1 MSETPEAA
9 NANTHPTDAP
19 DDKTAAIGAAFNP
32 FDPAF
37 GANPY
42 PFYVKARREA
52 PVFFSPHFN
61 LWVVSTYDDILTVL
75 KNTATFS
82 SLQNLSPPVPW
93 PAEVMAVLA
102 EGYPMPPTLV
112 NNDPPAHTRVR
123 NLFAA
128 AFTPKRIAQMEPRIR
143 AVVKELIEGF
153 EKDGKADLFAR
164 FAYPLPMTV
173 ICELLGVPPEDRAKV
188 KSLHDEWILST
199 NPELP
204 LERRLECARNIVAYQ
219 RYFAAMLED
228 RQKSPRDDLTT
239 AMVQARVEGETPFT
253 MPEMILQMMVLLSAG
268 HETTSNLIAGTLMLL
283 LQHPQ
288 VAKAID
294 ESPSLLPDAIEEAI
308 RLESPQQMFQRVA
321 TRAVELGGKT
331 IPEGAR
337 VLVIYSSANRDEK
350 VYKDPEIMNIQR
362 ENEGRHLAFGYG
374 VHFCI
379 GAPLARL
386 EGRVALEEL
395 RKRLPNLRFPAGYVP
410 EFNQNFFWRG
420 PKELPL
426 LWDVV

>member
-1 MSETPEAA
+1 VSAPPEA
-9 NANTHPTDAP
+9 TDAP
-19 DDKTAAIGAAFNP
+19 AAPNDDKAAAIGAAFNP

-52 PVFFSPHFN
+52 PVFFSPHFG
-61 LWVVSTYDDILTVL
+61 LWVVTTYDDILHVL
-75 KNTATFS
+75 KDTATFS

-112 NNDPPAHTRVR
+112 NNDPPAHNRVR

-143 AVVKELIEGF
+143 GVVNELLQGF
-153 EKDGKADLFAR
+153 EKDGQADLFAR
-164 FAYPLPMTV
+164 LAYPLPMTV

-199 NPELP
+199 NPGLP
-204 LERRLECARNIVAYQ
+204 LDRHLECARNIVAYQ
-219 RYFAAMLED
+219 RYYAAMLED
-228 RQKSPRDDLTT
+228 RKTNPRDDLTT

-283 LQHPQ
+283 LQNPE
-288 VAKAID
+288 VAREID
-294 ESPSLLPDAIEEAI
+294 QNPSLLADAIEESI
-308 RLESPQQMFQRVA
+308 RLESPQQMFQRVT

-337 VLVIYSSANRDEK
+337 VLVVYSSANRDEK
-350 VYKDPEIMNIQR
+350 IYKDPEAMNIHRQ
-362 ENEGRHLAFGYG
+362 NEGRHLAFGYG

-386 EGRVALEEL
+386 EGRVALEEI
-395 RKRLPNLRFPAGYVP
+395 RRRLPNLRFSQGYVP

-426 LWDVV
+426 VWDVA